1 MTSEVR
7 IFNLLC
13 WNVRGLGDRDKC
25 NSIRDHVANCHT
37 SIACFQETKL
47 ATTSFLKAKTFL
59 PTFLSEFR
67 YLDAS
72 GSRGVLT
79 AWDPN
84 AFCLVSSST
93 QQYSLTTT
101 LASTMS
107 DFTFSITNVYGPAVH
122 ADVQH
127 FLDSLQAILERTLG
141 AWVVA
146 GDFNLIRGEADK
158 NNSNINHALCSLF
171 NSSIDA
177 LALTELP
184 LLDRRF
190 TWSNGRDDP
199 TMERLDRIFFNS
211 EMSIL
216 FPNSSITSQT
226 RDVSDHTPLLVHLSL
241 KIPKT
246 STFRFENAWLLHADF
261 LPLVLPA

>member
-1 MTSEVR
+1 
-7 IFNLLC
+7 
-13 WNVRGLGDRDKC
+13 
-25 NSIRDHVANCHT
+25 
-37 SIACFQETKL
+37 
-47 ATTSFLKAKTFL
+47 
-59 PTFLSEFR
+59 
-67 YLDAS
+67 
-72 GSRGVLT
+72 
-79 AWDPN
+79 
-84 AFCLVSSST
+84 
-93 QQYSLTTT
+93 
-101 LASTMS
+101 MS

-122 ADVQH
+122 ADTQH

-261 LPLVLPA
+261 LPLVLPAWQSAATPVDAAGALAASLKAVRREAKVWSRVKRSPPHISITIAAS

>member
-1 MTSEVR
+1 
-7 IFNLLC
+7 
-13 WNVRGLGDRDKC
+13 
-25 NSIRDHVANCHT
+25 
-37 SIACFQETKL
+37 
-47 ATTSFLKAKTFL
+47 
-59 PTFLSEFR
+59 
-67 YLDAS
+67 
-72 GSRGVLT
+72 
-79 AWDPN
+79 
-84 AFCLVSSST
+84 
-93 QQYSLTTT
+93 
-101 LASTMS
+101 MS

-122 ADVQH
+122 ADAQH
-127 FLDSLQAILERTLG
+127 FLDSLRAIPECTLG

-146 GDFNLIRGEADK
+146 GDFNLIRGKLTK
-158 NNSNINHALCSLF
+158 NNSNINHALCFLF

-226 RDVSDHTPLLVHLSL
+226 RDVSDHTLGSYMLISCPWCSLPGKAPPRLSTRRGLWPLHL
-241 KIPKT
+241 KRCVARQRYGPG
-246 STFRFENAWLLHADF
+246 
-261 LPLVLPA
+261 